1 MYICRLSNTEHSL
14 FRINVRIEHIKHS
27 KCRQDFLTRVKVNEQ
42 LKKEAKE
49 NGVRAVVKRQPAQ
62 PRPAHVVSTADNEP
76 VFLAPIPY
84 EFVA

>member
-1 MYICRLSNTEHSL
+1 M
-14 FRINVRIEHIKHS
+14 EHIKHS

-49 NGVRAVVKRQPAQ
+49 QGIRAIVKRQPAQ
-62 PRPAHVVSTADNEP
+62 PRPAHVASTVNNEP